1 MKKVCH
7 ISGTTLPGG
16 GPEHIYQFL
25 KRLNRNDWE
34 IVVCTSQDGSYWEK
48 FNSLG
53 IKTYNLALRKLSL
66 YTPFKLFSILRKEKP
81 DAVISTGA
89 GVAVPFIWVAKLLGI
104 RTAYLEC
111 ITRIHT
117 VSTAGKMIL
126 PVVDIFFGQWEEL
139 VGKHKKIVYR
149 GRNV

>member
-1 MKKVCH
+1 MK
-7 ISGTTLPGG
+7 
-16 GPEHIYQFL
+16 
-25 KRLNRNDWE
+25 
-34 IVVCTSQDGSYWEK
+34 
-48 FNSLG
+48 
-53 IKTYNLALRKLSL
+53 LALVTSTGGHLAEMMNLRNAWAEHDRFFVTFPLQDAQSMLDGERVFWAHHPTNRSL
-66 YTPFKLFSILRKEKP
+66 KNLLRNFWLAWRILRKEKP

-126 PVVDIFFGQWEEL
+126 PVVDVFFGQWEEL